1 MTRDHEVFYFRY
13 SVISQSL
20 FIITNTRPDPINILG
35 AKSEL
40 HGGTVVYNEYHIA
53 FRLYAEIH
61 STAQELPGTDS
72 PDWLLSV
79 VNS

>member
-20 FIITNTRPDPINILG
+20 FIITNTRPDLINILG

-40 HGGTVVYNEYHIA
+40 HGDTVVYNKYHIA
-53 FRLYAEIH
+53 FRPYAKIH
-61 STAQELPGTDS
+61 STAQELPGSDS
-72 PDWLLSV
+72 PD
-79 VNS
+79 